1 LSEGRLALS
10 NAYDVSTNP
19 LNTIEWLFAVMECI
33 HIASLALSIGTIA
46 MVDMSLLGVGVRGRT
61 PAQLLRA
68 TELWTAAGLVIVI
81 SAGLALFSS
90 DPLRY
95 YYSPTFR
102 IKMWILLAGI
112 VFNYTIHRR
121 VALAASSQAVAKA
134 TGAVSLIMWIS
145 VIFCGLFFAFT
156 AGGY

>member
-1 LSEGRLALS
+1 MQP
-10 NAYDVSTNP
+10 YDVSTNP
-19 LNTIEWLFAVMECI
+19 LNTVEWLFAAMECT
-33 HIASLALSIGTIA
+33 HIAALALSIGTIA
-46 MVDMSLLGVGVRGRT
+46 IVDMSLLGMGIKGRS

-68 TELWTAAGLVIVI
+68 TETWTVAGLILVIT
-81 SAGLALFSS
+81 AGLALFSS

-102 IKMWILLAGI
+102 WKMWIMLAGI
-112 VFNYTIHRR
+112 VFNYTIHRK
-121 VALAASSQAVAKA
+121 VALANSSPAISKAAGAVALA
-134 TGAVSLIMWIS
+134 LWLS

>member
-1 LSEGRLALS
+1 LLIQ
-10 NAYDVSTNP
+10 AYDPSTNP
-19 LNTIEWLFAVMECI
+19 LNTVEWLFAGMECA
-33 HIASLALSIGTIA
+33 HISSLALSIGTIA
-46 MVDMSLLGVGVRGRT
+46 MVDMSLLGVGLKGRT

-81 SAGLALFSS
+81 TAGLALFSS

-102 IKMWILLAGI
+102 FKMWLLLAGI
-112 VFNYTIHRR
+112 VFNYTLHRK
-121 VALAASSQAVAKA
+121 ATQSGASPIVAKLAGA
-134 TGAVSLIMWIS
+134 TSLIIWVG
-145 VIFCGLFFAFT
+145 VIFCGLFFAFS